1 MQVKD
6 ILTSAVKT
14 CRKGESCRE
23 AARILWEND
32 CGCAPVTD
40 AEGKVIAMITD
51 RDICMAAYFQGKPLQ
66 EIPVESA
73 MSRELWTCSPDDP
86 LAAAERTLQNHQVR
100 RLPVVDGSRRLR
112 GVVSLSDIA
121 RALTPVGAAKNGTT
135 PVEVSETLAAICR
148 PHGQDGEPPTAEMP
162 RPGRGG

>member
-6 ILTSAVKT
+6 ILTSNVKS

-32 CGCAPVTD
+32 CGCVPVVD
-40 AEGKVIAMITD
+40 GEGKVIAMITD
-51 RDICMAAYFQGKPLQ
+51 RDICMAAYFQGKPLH

-73 MSRELWTCSPDDP
+73 MSRELWICSPDDS
-86 LAAAERTLQNHQVR
+86 LAAAERTLQTRQVR

-112 GVVSLSDIA
+112 GVVSLNDIA

-135 PVEVSETLAAICR
+135 SAEVSETLAAICR

-162 RPGRGG
+162 RVVRGG

>member
-6 ILTSAVKT
+6 ILTSNPKT

-32 CGCAPVTD
+32 CGCAPVLD
-40 AEGKVIAMITD
+40 DEGKVIAMITD
-51 RDICMAAYFQGKPLQ
+51 RDICMAAYFQGKPLH

-73 MSRELWTCSPDDP
+73 MSRELWACSPDDSV
-86 LAAAERTLQNHQVR
+86 AAAEKTLQTRQVR
-100 RLPVVDGSRRLR
+100 RLPVIDGGSRLR
-112 GVVSLSDIA
+112 GVISLNDIA
-121 RALTPVGAAKNGTT
+121 RALTPVGAGRNGTT

-162 RPGRGG
+162 RVRRG

>member
-6 ILTSAVKT
+6 ILTSNVKT
-14 CRKGESCRE
+14 CRRGDSCRD

-32 CGCAPVTD
+32 CGCVPVLD
-40 AEGKVIAMITD
+40 DEGKAIAMITD
-51 RDICMAAYFQGKPLQ
+51 RDICMAAYFQGRALH

-73 MSRELWTCSPDDP
+73 MSRELWACSPDDS
-86 LAAAERTLQNHQVR
+86 LTAAERTLQTRQVR

-112 GVVSLSDIA
+112 GVVSLSDIV
-121 RALTPVGAAKNGTT
+121 RAMAPVGAGRSGTT

-148 PHGQDGEPPTAEMP
+148 PHGQDGEPPTAPMS
-162 RPGRGG
+162 RARGG